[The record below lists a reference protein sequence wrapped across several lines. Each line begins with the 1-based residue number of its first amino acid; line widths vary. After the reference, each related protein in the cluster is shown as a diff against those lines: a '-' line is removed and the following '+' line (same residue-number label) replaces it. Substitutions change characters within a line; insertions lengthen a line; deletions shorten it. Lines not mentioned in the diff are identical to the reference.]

1 MLAGVSR
8 KTIVIAAVF
17 VASSM
22 SLSMSAMAGGYG
34 NDHFDRVNADAPASQ
49 PVQAAH
55 SAHPNA
61 AGANHGDVG
70 GDEPVRT
77 ESGRRA
83 PGDSIDAMYRGG

>member
-1 MLAGVSR
+1 M
-8 KTIVIAAVF
+8 KTISIAAVL

-22 SLSMSAMAGGYG
+22 SLAMPAMAGGYG